1 MPRKQAKLFVRGLL
15 IFFILIGRKLNMSR
29 RLLHNNTVLLFGIFM
44 YASSPVVN
52 FIQRNKTVLKSS
64 ALSYPVYIFQRIL
77 SRNDAT
83 ICRNVRL
90 TSSVAR

>member
-1 MPRKQAKLFVRGLL
+1 MPRKQAKLFVRGLF

-52 FIQRNKTVLKSS
+52 FIQRNKTVAQKQCIVLPCLFFS
-64 ALSYPVYIFQRIL
+64 IFCLETMQL
-77 SRNDAT
+77 FAEM
-83 ICRNVRL
+83 
-90 TSSVAR
+90 